1 MTDPTNRPLSQPAP
15 APPTSGEVF
24 AVIADVLGFERV
36 TSNDEFVL
44 LGSDLLHVGEAVLA
58 RWGHGND

>member
-1 MTDPTNRPLSQPAP
+1 
-15 APPTSGEVF
+15 
-24 AVIADVLGFERV
+24 V